1 MFHPL
6 STYIGLRYTKAKRDN
21 NFISFISL
29 ASVIGIALGVIVLV
43 TVLSA
48 MNGYEVGMRDRFL
61 GMLSHVTVT
70 DSDWRLP
77 AWEKRREEVLKEKH
91 VIAAAPFIEKQ
102 VMLKEADKVQATLIE
117 AVLPDYEK
125 KIGTINQ
132 YISDSSGLN
141 VLKSGAYNIVLGET
155 LAKNLGVK
163 IGETVTLLSPQNQT
177 PSEAG
182 EDSTNTG
189 NLFPIFRDFNIVA
202 TFKVDM
208 QWYDSGTAYIHFD
221 DAAELFEMP
230 SHVTGL
236 RVQLDDLY
244 KAKEVTNNIAANSVD
259 EFSDYL
265 ITNWTTQ
272 QANIYKAI
280 KLQKSMF
287 FLVLILI
294 VGVAAFNLVSTLI
307 MVVTEKQS
315 DIAILRTLGMSS
327 GQVMRIFIVQ
337 GFVLGVF
344 GTLIGVF
351 IGLLVAANLSD
362 IVYWLEGLLNV
373 QFLKSDV
380 HFITKIDTKIELMDV
395 VYISISAFL
404 LAIIA
409 TIFPAWKASKVQ
421 PAEALRYE

>member
-6 STYIGLRYTKAKRDN
+6 STFIGLRYTKAKRDN
-21 NFISFISL
+21 HFISFISL
-29 ASVIGIALGVIVLV
+29 ASVVGIALGVTVLI

-48 MNGYEVGMRDRFL
+48 MNGYETGMRDRFL

-77 AWEKRREEVLKEKH
+77 TWKKRREEVLQTPH

-102 VMLKEADKVQATLIE
+102 VMLKEADKVQATLLE
-117 AVLPDYEK
+117 AVLPDLEK
-125 KIGTINQ
+125 DIGTINQ
-132 YISDSSGLN
+132 FISKPAGLN
-141 VLKSGAYNIVLGET
+141 TLKSGAFNIILGET
-155 LAKNLGVK
+155 LAKNLNVK
-163 IGETVTLLSPQNQT
+163 VGDTVTLLSPQNQAAKGAI
-177 PSEAG
+177 SDVA
-182 EDSTNTG
+182 NM
-189 NLFPIFRDFNIVA
+189 FPTFRDFTIVA

-208 QWYDSGTAYIHFD
+208 QWYDAGTAYIHMD

-230 SHVTGL
+230 NHVTGL

-244 KAKEVTNNIAANSVD
+244 KAPEVTTAIADKSTD
-259 EFSDYL
+259 DYL
-265 ITNWTTQ
+265 LTNWTTQ
-272 QANIYKAI
+272 QANIFKAI

-315 DIAILRTLGMSS
+315 DIAILRTLGMSG
-327 GQVMRIFIVQ
+327 GQIMRVFIVQ
-337 GFVLGVF
+337 GGVLG
-344 GTLIGVF
+344 LIGTAL
-351 IGLLVAANLSD
+351 GLILGILVASNLSD
-362 IVYWLEGLLNV
+362 IVHWLEQLLNMH
-373 QFLKSDV
+373 FLKAEV
-380 HFITKIDTKIELMDV
+380 HGITQIDTKIEIQDLILIA
-395 VYISISAFL
+395 ISSLL
-404 LAIIA
+404 LAVIA

>member
-6 STYIGLRYTKAKRDN
+6 STFIGLRYTKAKRDN
-21 NFISFISL
+21 HFISFISL
-29 ASVIGIALGVIVLV
+29 ASVVGIALGVTVLI

-48 MNGYEVGMRDRFL
+48 MNGYETGMRDRFL

-77 AWEKRREEVLKEKH
+77 TWKKRREEVLQTPH

-102 VMLKEADKVQATLIE
+102 VMLKEADKVQATLLE
-117 AVLPDYEK
+117 AVLPDLEK
-125 KIGTINQ
+125 DIGTINQ
-132 YISDSSGLN
+132 FISKPAGLN
-141 VLKSGAYNIVLGET
+141 ALKSGAFNIILGET
-155 LAKNLGVK
+155 LAKNLNVK
-163 IGETVTLLSPQNQT
+163 VGDTVTLLSPQNQAAKGAI
-177 PSEAG
+177 SDVA
-182 EDSTNTG
+182 NM
-189 NLFPIFRDFNIVA
+189 FPTFRDFTIVA

-208 QWYDSGTAYIHFD
+208 QWYDAGTAYIHMD

-230 SHVTGL
+230 NHVTGL

-244 KAKEVTNNIAANSVD
+244 KAPEVTTAIADKSTD
-259 EFSDYL
+259 DYL
-265 ITNWTTQ
+265 LTNWTTQ
-272 QANIYKAI
+272 QANIFKAI

-315 DIAILRTLGMSS
+315 DIAILRTLGMSG
-327 GQVMRIFIVQ
+327 GQIMRVFIVQ
-337 GFVLGVF
+337 GGVLG
-344 GTLIGVF
+344 LIGTAL
-351 IGLLVAANLSD
+351 GLILGILVASNLSD
-362 IVYWLEGLLNV
+362 IVHWLEQLLNMH
-373 QFLKSDV
+373 FLKAEV
-380 HFITKIDTKIELMDV
+380 HGITQIDTKIEIQDLILIA
-395 VYISISAFL
+395 ISSLL
-404 LAIIA
+404 LAVIA

>member
-6 STYIGLRYTKAKRDN
+6 STFIGLRYTKAKRDN
-21 NFISFISL
+21 HFISFISL
-29 ASVIGIALGVIVLV
+29 ASVVGIALGVTVLI

-48 MNGYEVGMRDRFL
+48 MNGYETGMRDRFL

-77 AWEKRREEVLKEKH
+77 TWKKRREEVLQTPH

-102 VMLKEADKVQATLIE
+102 VMLKEADKVQATLLE
-117 AVLPDYEK
+117 AVLPNLEK
-125 KIGTINQ
+125 DIGTINQ
-132 YISDSSGLN
+132 FISKPAGLN
-141 VLKSGAYNIVLGET
+141 ALKSGAFNIILGET
-155 LAKNLGVK
+155 LAKNLKVK
-163 IGETVTLLSPQNQT
+163 VGDTVTLLSPQNQAAKGAI
-177 PSEAG
+177 SDVA
-182 EDSTNTG
+182 NM
-189 NLFPIFRDFNIVA
+189 FPTFRDFTIVA

-208 QWYDSGTAYIHFD
+208 QWYDAGTAYIHMD

-230 SHVTGL
+230 NHVTGL

-244 KAKEVTNNIAANSVD
+244 KAPEVTTAIADKSTD
-259 EFSDYL
+259 DYL
-265 ITNWTTQ
+265 LTNWTTQ
-272 QANIYKAI
+272 QANIFKAI

-315 DIAILRTLGMSS
+315 DIAILRTLGMSG
-327 GQVMRIFIVQ
+327 GQIMRVFIVQ
-337 GFVLGVF
+337 GGVLG
-344 GTLIGVF
+344 LIGTAL
-351 IGLLVAANLSD
+351 GLILGILVASNLSD
-362 IVYWLEGLLNV
+362 IVHWLEQLLNMH
-373 QFLKSDV
+373 FLKAEV
-380 HFITKIDTKIELMDV
+380 HGITQIDTKIEIQDLILIA
-395 VYISISAFL
+395 ISSLL
-404 LAIIA
+404 LAVIA

>member
-6 STYIGLRYTKAKRDN
+6 SAFIGLRYTKAKRDN
-21 NFISFISL
+21 HFISFISL
-29 ASVIGIALGVIVLV
+29 ASVVGIALGVIVLI

-48 MNGYEVGMRDRFL
+48 MNGYEAGMRDRFL

-77 AWEKRREEVLKEKH
+77 TWQKRREQILATKH

-102 VMLKEADKVQATLIE
+102 VMLKEADKVQATLLE
-117 AVLPDYEK
+117 AVLPDLEK
-125 KIGTINQ
+125 GIGTINQ
-132 YISDSSGLN
+132 YISQPTGLN
-141 VLKSGAYNIVLGET
+141 TLKSGAFNIILGET

-163 IGETVTLLSPQNQT
+163 IGDTVTLLSPQNQT
-177 PSEAG
+177 ATG
-182 EDSTNTG
+182 EIAEVA
-189 NLFPIFRDFNIVA
+189 NLFPTFRDFTLVA

-208 QWYDSGTAYIHFD
+208 QWYDAGTAYIHLD

-230 SHVTGL
+230 DNVTGL

-244 KAKEVTNNIAANSVD
+244 KAQEVTTAIAENSVD
-259 EFSDYL
+259 DYL

-272 QANIYKAI
+272 QSNIFKAI
-280 KLQKSMF
+280 KLQKTMF

-315 DIAILRTLGMSS
+315 DIAILRTLGMSG
-327 GQVMRIFIVQ
+327 GQIMRVFIVQ
-337 GFVLGVF
+337 GGVLG
-344 GTLIGVF
+344 LIGTAL
-351 IGLLVAANLSD
+351 GLILGVLVATDLSS
-362 IVYWLEGLLNV
+362 IVHWLEQLLNMH
-373 QFLKSDV
+373 FLKAEV
-380 HFITKIDTKIELMDV
+380 HGITQIDTKIEIMDLILIA
-395 VYISISAFL
+395 ISSL
-404 LAIIA
+404 LLSITA